1 MSLLEKLRNFIEEPP
16 PKFAFEV
23 GPAGLAIWQ
32 QGSDFQ
38 FSAIEGL
45 DRDPDPALLEA
56 LLRRATPAANG
67 NKRRPA
73 ALILPDSCA
82 RLTLLDFDT
91 FPRKAEEQ
99 LSLIRFRL
107 KRSVPFDVDTAMVRY
122 AVESRAGESV
132 NVVAAAIAIER
143 LAPYEAALRNAGFHP
158 GFITLS
164 SLAIAN
170 LATPN
175 TAILKLSASHLTLN
189 FFEGSRLR
197 LYRGLELEAPSL
209 ESILD
214 VLDPTLAYL
223 EDERRTKPQRISVC
237 GLEDFT
243 QPLAAHLEAQWRI
256 PCEPL
261 RSSFSSQTVDE
272 YNAGLFGYLAAQ
284 GVQ

>member
-16 PKFAFEV
+16 PKFAFEI
-23 GPAGLAIWQ
+23 GPAGLAVWQ
-32 QGSDFQ
+32 QGRDFQ
-38 FSAIEGL
+38 FAAIEGL
-45 DRDPDPALLEA
+45 DREPDSAMLES
-56 LLRRATPAANG
+56 LLRRATPPVNG

-82 RLTLLDFDT
+82 RLTLLDFDS
-91 FPRKAEEQ
+91 FPRKADEQ

-107 KRSVPFDVDTAMVRY
+107 KRSVPFDVDTAVVRY
-122 AVESRAGESV
+122 LADSRQGNSV
-132 NVVAAAIAIER
+132 SVVAAAISIEK

-164 SLAIAN
+164 SLSTAN
-170 LATPN
+170 LAAPN
-175 TAILKLSASHLTLN
+175 TAILKLSASHLTLS
-189 FFEGSRLR
+189 FFDATRLR
-197 LYRGLELEAPSL
+197 LYRGLELESPSL
-209 ESILD
+209 SSILD

-223 EDERRTKPQRISVC
+223 EDELRQKPHSIAAC

-243 QPLAAHLEAQWRI
+243 EPLSQHLNEHWRI
-256 PCEPL
+256 PCAPL
-261 RSSFSSQTVDE
+261 RSAFSAQTVDE